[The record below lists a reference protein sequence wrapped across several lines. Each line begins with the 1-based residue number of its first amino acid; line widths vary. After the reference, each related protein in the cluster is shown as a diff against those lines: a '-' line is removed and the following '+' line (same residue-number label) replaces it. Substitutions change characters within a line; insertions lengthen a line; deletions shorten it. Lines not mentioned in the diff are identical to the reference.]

1 VTGALYDHVRELPV
15 EIESV
20 ELAGR
25 SAETSYGFTRPTT
38 VVTLAGAGATG
49 VGEDVT
55 TDPDAHERFQ
65 REGVGADLAGSYTLD
80 EFSARVADLPPVAGD
95 DWAAP
100 GRARRWALE
109 SAALDLGLR
118 QADTSLGARLD
129 RTYDPVAFVVS
140 LRLADPP
147 SLDPIE
153 GWRAIHPDLRF
164 KLDVVPGWDAAFLA
178 DLAEVAGIEI
188 LDFKA
193 QYGDGSDDDRVAT
206 DPDLYRAVVDA
217 FSGATY
223 EDPLFDDVHR
233 EVFAG
238 HESQVSW
245 DARITGVERVRDLPF
260 EPSWLNVKPA
270 RFGSVASLFDTI
282 EYALDRGITLY
293 GGGMFELDRG
303 RSHLHALAS
312 LFYPDGPNDVAPRG
326 YNEPTPHEDVS
337 PSPLAPP
344 SDPTGIGF

>member
-1 VTGALYDHVRELPV
+1 VTGQLYDRVRDLPI
-15 EIESV
+15 EIESFD
-20 ELAGR
+20 LSGR
-25 SAETSYGFTRPTT
+25 SADTSYGFTRPTT
-38 VVTLAGAGATG
+38 VVHLSGAGETG

-55 TDPDAHERFQ
+55 TDPDDHDRVR
-65 REGVGADLAGSYTLD
+65 REGVGADLTGSYTLE

-95 DWAAP
+95 DWTEP

-129 RTYDPVAFVVS
+129 RTYDPVEFVVS
-140 LRLADPP
+140 LRLTDPP
-147 SLDPIE
+147 GLDPIE
-153 GWRAIHPDLRF
+153 GWRAVHPDLRF
-164 KLDVVPGWDAAFLA
+164 KLDVIPGWDAAFLG
-178 DLAEVAGIEI
+178 DLAEVGGIEI

-193 QYGDGSDDDRVAT
+193 QYGDGSEDDRVAT
-206 DPDLYRAVVDA
+206 DPELYRAVVEA
-217 FSGATY
+217 FPETTY
-223 EDPLFDDVHR
+223 EDPLFDDTHR
-233 EVFAG
+233 LYFAG
-238 HESQVSW
+238 HEPQVSW
-245 DARITGVERVRDLPF
+245 DARITGVESVRNLPF
-260 EPSWLNVKPA
+260 EPAWLNVKPA

-282 EYALDRGITLY
+282 EYALDHEITLY

-312 LFYPDGPNDVAPRG
+312 LFYPDAPNDVAPPG
-326 YNEPTPHEDVS
+326 YNEPDPHEGVP